1 MSRLTD
7 LGIRRAKAKS
17 SVYTLSD
24 GRGLGLRI
32 EPSGAKRWHFRFY
45 WQGKQQ
51 RISFGC
57 FPEVDLCLARERR
70 ENARQLVARGIDPR
84 LVEAVGDDSVSSVA
98 GVTFGAFAE
107 QWKALKL
114 LKLGTELKQRQST
127 RVQIERY
134 LRKDLLPHLGHLP
147 LDSISQREVLAVLRK
162 IEARGALSIAEKCR
176 GWLNELFRHAIA
188 EGLIRV
194 NPVNDV
200 DVVLLPCR
208 PPRHNPFLRMEA
220 LPELLCRLEDYQGD
234 RRVVLG
240 IKLLLLTAV
249 RPGELRYAEPCH
261 FDLDKGLWN
270 IPPEQVKQL
279 QRLALSLPK
288 GSVPPFVVPL
298 PRQAIEIVEELLRL
312 RFRGQRYLLPH
323 RSEPALCISENTLNQ
338 CLRRLGYKDRLTTHG
353 IRATISTALNE
364 LGYPREWIEAQLSHS
379 DKDQVRAAYNHAL
392 YVEQRREM
400 MQAWADR
407 LDAWALEGNC
417 LAEHPLACSG

>member
-7 LGIRRAKAKS
+7 LGIRRAKAKA

-24 GRGLGLRI
+24 GRGLSLRI
-32 EPSGAKRWHFRFY
+32 EPSGAKLWHFRFY

-51 RISFGC
+51 RISFGY
-57 FPEVDLCLARERR
+57 FPEVDLSLARERR
-70 ENARQLVARGIDPR
+70 EETRQLLARGIDPR
-84 LVEAVGDDSVSSVA
+84 LVEAVEEDSVSSVA
-98 GVTFGAFAE
+98 GVTFGEFAE

-134 LRKDLLPHLGHLP
+134 LRKDLLPSLGHLP
-147 LDSISQREVLAVLRK
+147 LDSISQREVLVVLRQ

-188 EGLIRV
+188 EGLISV

-208 PPRHNPFLRMEA
+208 PPRHNPFLRMND
-220 LPELLCRLEDYQGD
+220 LPELLGRLEEYQGD
-234 RRVVLG
+234 RRIVLG

-261 FDLDKGLWN
+261 FDLVKGVWN
-270 IPPEQVKQL
+270 VPPEQVKQL

-288 GSVPPFVVPL
+288 GSVPPFMVPL

-312 RFRGQRYLLPH
+312 HFRGQKYVLPH
-323 RSEPALCISENTLNQ
+323 RSEPQLCISEN
-338 CLRRLGYKDRLTTHG
+338 Y
-353 IRATISTALNE
+353 IESVFTAFGL
-364 LGYPREWIEAQLSHS
+364 
-379 DKDQVRAAYNHAL
+379 
-392 YVEQRREM
+392 
-400 MQAWADR
+400 
-407 LDAWALEGNC
+407 
-417 LAEHPLACSG
+417 

>member
-17 SVYTLSD
+17 SVYSLCD
-24 GRGLGLRI
+24 GRGLSLRI
-32 EPSGAKRWHFRFY
+32 EPSGAKLWHFRFY

-51 RISFGC
+51 RISFGS

-70 ENARQLVARGIDPR
+70 ESARELLARGIDPR
-84 LVEAVGDDSVSSVA
+84 LVEAVGEASGSSV
-98 GVTFGAFAE
+98 VCITFGEFAE
-107 QWKALKL
+107 RWKALKL

-147 LDSISQREVLAVLRK
+147 LDRISQREVLGVLRQ

-176 GWLNELFRHAIA
+176 GWLNELFRHAMA
-188 EGLIRV
+188 EGLIGV

-208 PPRHNPFLRMEA
+208 PPRHNPFLRMGD
-220 LPELLCRLEDYQGD
+220 LPELLGLLSGYQGD
-234 RRVVLG
+234 RRIVLG
-240 IKLLLLTAV
+240 IRLLLLTAV

-270 IPPEQVKQL
+270 IPAEQVKQL

-298 PRQAIEIVEELLRL
+298 PKQAIRIIKELLSL
-312 RFRGQRYLLPH
+312 RYQGQRYLLPH
-323 RSEPALCISENTLNQ
+323 RSEPLLCISENTLNQ
-338 CLRRLGYKDRLTTHG
+338 CLRRIGYKDRLTTHG

-364 LGYPREWIEAQLSHS
+364 LGYPKEWIEAQLSHS

-400 MQAWADR
+400 MQAWADK
-407 LDAWALEGNC
+407 LDGWQQEGVS
-417 LAEHPLACSG
+417 LSEHRQAI

>member
-24 GRGLGLRI
+24 GRGLSLRI
-32 EPSGAKRWHFRFY
+32 EPSGAKLCHFRFY

-70 ENARQLVARGIDPR
+70 EEARQWLARGVDPRSVETVGDAAVSLVAC
-84 LVEAVGDDSVSSVA
+84 
-98 GVTFGAFAE
+98 VTFGEFAE

-147 LDSISQREVLAVLRK
+147 LDQISQREVLVALRQ

-188 EGLIRV
+188 EGVIRV

-208 PPRHNPFLRMEA
+208 PPRHNPFLRMEE

-249 RPGELRYAEPCH
+249 RPGELRYAEPDH
-261 FDLDKGLWN
+261 FDLVKGVWN

-298 PRQAIEIVEELLRL
+298 PKQAIEVVEELLRL
-312 RFRGQRYLLPH
+312 RFHGQKYVLPH
-323 RSEPALCISENTLNQ
+323 RSEPQLCISENTLNQ

-364 LGYPREWIEAQLSHS
+364 LGYPKQWIEAQLSHS

-400 MQAWADR
+400 MQTWANK
-407 LDAWALEGNC
+407 LDSWALEGNQ
-417 LAEHPLACSG
+417 LAVHQQAM